1 MFLER
6 FEIIKVGSALSFIA
20 VVWWCKGG
28 GGCSTRKE
36 KNIIVSSNVDVKM
49 QGA

>member
-1 MFLER
+1 MFLEC
-6 FEIIKVGSALSFIA
+6 FEIIKMGSALSSLPWSGGTKGA
-20 VVWWCKGG
+20 GGVVLEK
-28 GGCSTRKE
+28 K

>member
-1 MFLER
+1 MFR
-6 FEIIKVGSALSFIA
+6 DN
-20 VVWWCKGG
+20 KGG
-28 GGCSTRKE
+28 FCIVVHCRGLVVQKGAGGVVLEKK